1 MSERIVD
8 DEESIILSLAEE
20 NTRLLTGAD
29 ATIMDV
35 DDVDAALEPVAL
47 PPPPAVVGT
56 EAAAELTATGTITW
70 LPKPKNYQQ

>member
-47 PPPPAVVGT
+47 PPPPAVVRT